1 MKTKTI
7 KMEFEQAKVVNVTI
21 DLGNLESYKSR
32 FLALKNH
39 QRETDEILDARG
51 FYGSNKVRVV
61 LLIDESE
68 PEAEELEKCKDWAGQ
83 FGVIKSC
90 EVDTAW
96 ILDEKN
102 YGDGVTSQL
111 HYDDWYVYGK
121 RC

>member
-1 MKTKTI
+1 
-7 KMEFEQAKVVNVTI
+7 MEFEQAKVVNVTI

-68 PEAEELEKCKDWAGQ
+68 PEEEELEKCKDWAGQ
-83 FGVIKSC
+83 FGVITSC

-111 HYDDWYVYGK
+111 HYEEWYIYGK

>member
-68 PEAEELEKCKDWAGQ
+68 PEAEELEKCKDGAGQ

>member
-7 KMEFEQAKVVNVTI
+7 RMQFEQAKVVNVTI
-21 DLGNLESYKSR
+21 DLGNLESYESR

-39 QRETDEILDARG
+39 QRETDEILDVRG
-51 FYGSNKVRVV
+51 FYGSNAVRVV

-68 PEAEELEKCKDWAGQ
+68 PEAEELEKCKDWAEQ

-90 EVDTAW
+90 EADTAW

-102 YGDGVTSQL
+102 YGDGVTEQL
-111 HYDDWYVYGK
+111 HYEEWYIYGK

>member
-21 DLGNLESYKSR
+21 DLGDLERYKSR

-39 QRETDEILDARG
+39 ERETDEILGVRG
-51 FYGSNKVRVV
+51 FLMSNSVRVV
-61 LLIDESE
+61 ILIDENE
-68 PEAEELEKCKDWAGQ
+68 EENEELRKCKEWAEQ
-83 FGVIKSC
+83 FGEIKSC
-90 EVDTAW
+90 KVDTAW
-96 ILDEKN
+96 ILDDKN

-111 HYDDWYVYGK
+111 NFDDWYVYGK